1 MKSSVSK
8 MFAFF
13 VFSLLCAA
21 AFPQAALARPVIKF
35 HVQHVYLETPGEATL
50 VGYIENS
57 GDEGAHVK
65 WTDIDLTLI
74 ADNGQQMWSDT
85 GIRHEIDDYYIAPG
99 ESMEYTVYIQNPDIP
114 EYHQKFRWRFNSST
128 HWEKAAG

>member
-1 MKSSVSK
+1 MKSFVSK

-85 GIRHEIDDYYIAPG
+85 GIRHEIDDYYLAPG
-99 ESMEYTVYIQNPDIP
+99 ESMEFQQLHPLGKSSRLTP
-114 EYHQKFRWRFNSST
+114 EPVERRCR
-128 HWEKAAG
+128 